1 MSLLKAGIKMKFYG
15 VVVKEC
21 FTAISK
27 QSDVDF
33 TLSQI
38 KHDPLGLSEAQIGSQ
53 LEQLNHNAEKGK

>member
-1 MSLLKAGIKMKFYG
+1 MKFYG
-15 VVVKEC
+15 VVMKEC

-38 KHDPLGLSEAQIGSQ
+38 KHDALGFSEAQIGSQ
-53 LEQLNHNAEKGK
+53 LEQLNHNAKKGK